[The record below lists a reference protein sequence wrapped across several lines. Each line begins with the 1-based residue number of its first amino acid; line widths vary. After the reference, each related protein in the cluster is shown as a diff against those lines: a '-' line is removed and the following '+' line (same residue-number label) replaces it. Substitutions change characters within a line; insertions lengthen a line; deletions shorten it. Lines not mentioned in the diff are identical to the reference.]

1 MNTNYNETDLAA
13 ASGESTYRSAR
24 ALELNEVS
32 INGDADAREVDG
44 KLVRKGG
51 YFRKRILAGRTKKDE
66 KPEEVN
72 LGAPIKVVF
81 LKIRRRLV
89 ERTSKGE
96 IVCST
101 NEHNSKSNA
110 VTLYVS
116 ATKEQKRGIAEDL
129 RKQYPRLRTVQ
140 VVYALLLDGKGEPEL
155 VRLTVKGASL
165 GSEAKAEEV
174 PTFYQYISSFPD
186 GEHMWEYVTELHP
199 VIEEGAKT
207 YFAIDFKRGKKLDER
222 TLALAKEKL
231 MDVALNCRKVD
242 EARAAKF
249 VQSAKVETASA
260 EEREEEASGIDYP
273 PAYDDI
279 ASSIPF

>member
-1 MNTNYNETDLAA
+1 MTTNHTDKDYAE
-13 ASGESTYRSAR
+13 ASGESTYRAPR

-32 INGDADAREVDG
+32 INGDADAREVEG

-51 YFRKRILAGRTKKDE
+51 YFRKRVLVGKKKDE

-81 LKIRRRLV
+81 LKIRRRLI

-101 NEHNSKSNA
+101 SEHNSKTDA

-129 RKQYPRLRTVQ
+129 RKQYPGLRTVQ

-165 GSEAKAEEV
+165 GSEAKAEGV
-174 PTFYQYISSFPD
+174 PTFYEYISSFPD

-260 EEREEEASGIDYP
+260 EEHEEEASGIKYP
-273 PAYDDI
+273 TEEVNPDDI
-279 ASSIPF
+279 PF